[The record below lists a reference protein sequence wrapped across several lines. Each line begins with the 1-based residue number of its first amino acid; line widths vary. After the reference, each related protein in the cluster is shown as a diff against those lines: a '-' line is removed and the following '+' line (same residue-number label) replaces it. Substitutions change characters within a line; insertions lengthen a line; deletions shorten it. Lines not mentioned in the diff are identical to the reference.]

1 MKFIIGKIIE
11 GDEVTLPARLGS
23 LSIVGMRGKLK
34 FDAEGKPMLPPDW
47 EQD

>member
-23 LSIVGMRGKLK
+23 LSIVGNK
-34 FDAEGKPMLPPDW
+34 ES
-47 EQD
+47 